1 MMPVGGQTMAVQRKV
16 RWGILSAAA
25 IAVHKIPAMQTG
37 EWSYVAA
44 IASRDLKKGLVWT
57 DA

>member
-1 MMPVGGQTMAVQRKV
+1 
-16 RWGILSAAA
+16 
-25 IAVHKIPAMQTG
+25 MQTG

-57 DA
+57 DAQENPCLDEAPQGVTYPRLC